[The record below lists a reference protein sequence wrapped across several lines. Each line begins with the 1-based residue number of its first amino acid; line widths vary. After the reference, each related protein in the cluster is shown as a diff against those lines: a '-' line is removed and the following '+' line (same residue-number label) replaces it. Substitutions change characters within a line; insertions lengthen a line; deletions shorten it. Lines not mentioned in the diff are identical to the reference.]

1 MQNNSINTD
10 VLIRRAFCVAKVS
23 PSKRAP
29 VMLKLGVL
37 IHCQTQLIDALIESY
52 VGLKVPGAVNTPG

>member
-29 VMLKLGVL
+29 VMLNLGVL

-52 VGLKVPGAVNTPG
+52 D